1 MSAAAVLRLPRLLG
15 LALLLGFGLRAGYSS
30 YAVLSGK
37 SNPSNDE
44 YETIARSLVET
55 GRYEWNGRPTAARE
69 PGFPLFIAALY
80 AVFGLHPLAVTLT
93 LSVLGALTALLL
105 RAVAARA
112 YGEDAGDAAFLIALF
127 YPYFIFYTG
136 YFYRET
142 LLCFLLAATF
152 YALSLLEERPTTERG
167 AWAGAF
173 IGLSAVSFS
182 SLLPSCVLLA
192 FYAAWRVRARAA
204 KGAAL
209 LLLLAALPSSLWSAR
224 NYAVFGRFIPGSTL
238 GGFNLYT
245 NLIVP
250 DDARGL
256 RRELDI
262 KYADPTWRRIDA
274 MSSLMDDDGRQQE
287 AYFAAG
293 KAWILARPG
302 EYALRTVR
310 QVIKLWRPYPYKRDY
325 QHPYWLIV
333 LLSLLSDGWLIPAGV
348 WGLWLARRA
357 APDARY
363 FALLIVS
370 ATGVYGLLSAI
381 VRYRLPLMVP
391 LIVGA
396 GVAVAAWPAARRAL
410 RAMRA

>member
-1 MSAAAVLRLPRLLG
+1 MSAAAFLRLPRLLG

-37 SNPSNDE
+37 SLPSNDE
-44 YETIARSLVET
+44 YETIARSLVES
-55 GRYEWNGRPTAARE
+55 GRYEWKGRPTAARE

-80 AVFGLHPLAVTLT
+80 AVFGLHPLAVTLA

-105 RAVAARA
+105 RGVAARA
-112 YGEDAGDAAFLIALF
+112 FGEDAGDATFLVTLF

-142 LLCFLLAATF
+142 LLCFLLAAVF
-152 YALSLLEERPTTERG
+152 YALSLLEEKPSTPRG
-167 AWAGAF
+167 AWAGAL
-173 IGLSAVSFS
+173 IGLSATSFS
-182 SLLPSCVLLA
+182 SLLPSCALLA
-192 FYAAWRVRARAA
+192 LYAAWRVRERAS
-204 KGAAL
+204 KGAVA
-209 LLLLAALPSSLWSAR
+209 LLLAAALPSALWSAR
-224 NYAVFGRFIPGSTL
+224 NLAVFGRFIPGSTI

-256 RRELDI
+256 PRENEI
-262 KYADPTWRRIDA
+262 KYADTTWRRIDA
-274 MSSLMDDDGRQQE
+274 MSSLMEDDGRQQE
-287 AYFAAG
+287 AYLAAG
-293 KAWILARPG
+293 RDWIARHPR
-302 EYALRTVR
+302 EYLVRTVN

-325 QHPYWLIV
+325 QHPYWMIV
-333 LLSLLSDGWLIPAGV
+333 LLSLLSDGWLIPLGF
-348 WGLWLARRA
+348 WGLWRARRA
-357 APDARY
+357 APDVRY
-363 FALLIVS
+363 FALLVFS

-391 LIVGA
+391 LLVCAGA
-396 GVAVAAWPAARRAL
+396 ALSRLPAARRAL